1 MPRLNWF
8 LGNGVVLDVTVQ
20 GGCSVLDEFHLVEP
34 TPPYKLTRC
43 CLGEGAEARK
53 VGITASSQGDAIHRR
68 RKSTTKFTFA
78 LGWRAD
84 YILPSKVMAKATRG
98 GEKIVQEGSL
108 RNSSMVS
115 WETYTFYHE
124 ATEGQTP
131 RAPSGILLVAF
142 CVICPFWAFCLCFS
156 SCAL

>member
-1 MPRLNWF
+1 MPKKRTVRLCQVSTDSSEMVLPWMSQF
-8 LGNGVVLDVTVQ
+8 RVDVVFGMNSIRWNQ
-20 GGCSVLDEFHLVEP
+20 S
-34 TPPYKLTRC
+34 PYKLTRC
-43 CLGEGAEARK
+43 CLGEGAEAKK

-115 WETYTFYHE
+115 
-124 ATEGQTP
+124 
-131 RAPSGILLVAF
+131 
-142 CVICPFWAFCLCFS
+142 
-156 SCAL
+156 

>member
-1 MPRLNWF
+1 MPSLNWF

-34 TPPYKLTRC
+34 TPLTNWQDAAWMRGRR
-43 CLGEGAEARK
+43 LERSALQQAAR
-53 VGITASSQGDAIHRR
+53 GDAIHER

-84 YILPSKVMAKATRG
+84 YILHSKVMAKATRG

-115 WETYTFYHE
+115 WETYTFSHE

-131 RAPSGILLVAF
+131 RVPSGILLVAF
-142 CVICPFWAFCLCFS
+142 CVICPFWAFYLYFS